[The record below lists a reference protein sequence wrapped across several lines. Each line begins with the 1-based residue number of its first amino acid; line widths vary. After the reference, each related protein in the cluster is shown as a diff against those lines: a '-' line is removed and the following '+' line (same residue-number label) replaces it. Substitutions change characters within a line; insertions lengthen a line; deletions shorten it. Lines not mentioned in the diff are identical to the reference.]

1 MRTWC
6 IANQKGG
13 VGKTTTAI
21 ALGAALA
28 ERGYRTLLVDLD
40 PHASLS
46 RWLGLPEEPTP
57 AGVYELFGEAPPAL
71 VELALPSGQTGLEV
85 LAGGPALATLERQS
99 ASRQGLGRA
108 LLRAFEHQH
117 RYDYALLDCPPTLG
131 VLMVAALAAADT
143 LIIPTQT
150 EPLALHGLNAM
161 LRTAAMVQRSRGAP
175 VPVRIVPTLYDKRT
189 RAAQDSLLQLRSRHG
204 DAVWPEE
211 IPVDTRLR
219 EASRQALTP
228 HNLDAGARGAS
239 GYARLAEWLIAADRA
254 ETQSAAPA
262 ASAGAPA

>member
-13 VGKTTTAI
+13 VGKTTSTLAI
-21 ALGAALA
+21 GACLA
-28 ERGYRTLLVDLD
+28 ERGFRTLMVDLD

-46 RWLGLPEEPTP
+46 RWLEVPEDPP
-57 AGVYELFGEAPPAL
+57 PPGVFELFADVPPPL
-71 VELALPSGQTGLEV
+71 VTLATPSGQPGLD
-85 LAGGPALATLERQS
+85 LLPGQPGLATLERQS
-99 ASRQGLGRA
+99 ATRQGLGRA
-108 LLRAFEHQH
+108 LVRAFAGQH

-131 VLMVAALAAADT
+131 VLMVAALAAADA

-161 LRTAAMVQRSRGAP
+161 LRTAEMVQRSRRAP
-175 VPVRIVPTLYDKRT
+175 VPVRIVPTLFDKRT
-189 RAAQDSLLQLRSRHG
+189 RAAVDSLGELRNRHG
-204 DAVWPEE
+204 EAVWDEE

-228 HNLDAGARGAS
+228 SSLGASARGAS
-239 GYARLAEWLIAADRA
+239 AYMRLTDWLVTADLKAAAD
-254 ETQSAAPA
+254 APTRG
-262 ASAGAPA
+262 STP

>member
-13 VGKTTTAI
+13 VGKTTTTL

-46 RWLGLPEEPTP
+46 RWLDVPEEPTP
-57 AGVYELFGEAPPAL
+57 PGVYELFAEAPPPL
-71 VELALPSGQTGLEV
+71 IELTTPSGQPGLDL
-85 LAGGPALATLERQS
+85 LAGQPALATLERQS
-99 ASRQGLGRA
+99 VQRPGLGRS
-108 LLRAFEHQH
+108 LVRAFAGQH

-131 VLMVAALAAADT
+131 VLMVAALAVADA
-143 LIIPTQT
+143 LIVPTQT

-161 LRTAAMVQRSRGAP
+161 LRTAQMVQRSRGAP
-175 VPVRIVPTLYDKRT
+175 VPARIVPTLYDKRT
-189 RAAQDSLLQLRSRHG
+189 RAAVDSLAQLREQHG
-204 DAVWPEE
+204 DAVWDEE

-228 HNLDAGARGAS
+228 HQLGSEARGAAA
-239 GYARLAEWLIAADRA
+239 YARLAGWLLAADFA
-254 ETQSAAPA
+254 ELTSTQAAKA
-262 ASAGAPA
+262 

>member
-13 VGKTTTAI
+13 VGKTTSALAI
-21 ALGAALA
+21 GACLA
-28 ERGYRTLLVDLD
+28 ERGFRTLLVDLD

-46 RWLGLPEEPTP
+46 RWLDVPEEPTP
-57 AGVYELFGEAPPAL
+57 AGVYELFAEAPPPL
-71 VELALPSGQTGLEV
+71 VTLTHPSGQPGLD
-85 LAGGPALATLERQS
+85 LLPGQPALATLERQS
-99 ASRQGLGRA
+99 ANRTGLGRA
-108 LLRAFEHQH
+108 LVRAFANQH

-131 VLMVAALAAADT
+131 VLMVAALAAADA

-161 LRTAAMVQRSRGAP
+161 LRTAAMVQRSRGVP

-189 RAAQDSLLQLRSRHG
+189 RSAQESLAELRSRHG
-204 DAVWPEE
+204 EAVWDEE
-211 IPVDTRLR
+211 IPIDTRLR

-228 HNLDAGARGAS
+228 QSLGAGARGAS
-239 GYARLAEWLIAADRA
+239 AYMRLSDWLLTADLRDVAATTD
-254 ETQSAAPA
+254 TKGLPT
-262 ASAGAPA
+262 

>member
-13 VGKTTTAI
+13 VGKTTSTLAI
-21 ALGAALA
+21 GACLA
-28 ERGYRTLLVDLD
+28 ERGFRTLLVDLD

-46 RWLGLPEEPTP
+46 RWLDVPEDPP
-57 AGVYELFGEAPPAL
+57 PGGVYELFADAPPPL
-71 VELALPSGQTGLEV
+71 VTLTRPSGTPGLDL
-85 LAGGPALATLERQS
+85 LAGQPALATLERQS
-99 ASRQGLGRA
+99 ATRQGLGRA
-108 LLRAFEHQH
+108 LLRAFTGQH

-131 VLMVAALAAADT
+131 VLMVAALAAADA

-175 VPVRIVPTLYDKRT
+175 VPVRIVPTLFDKRT
-189 RAAQDSLLQLRSRHG
+189 RAAVDSLEELRRRHG
-204 DAVWPEE
+204 AEVWDEE

-228 HNLDAGARGAS
+228 SSLGAGARGAS
-239 GYARLAEWLIAADRA
+239 AYMRLTDWLVTADLQDIAASTA
-254 ETQSAAPA
+254 NQATTP
-262 ASAGAPA
+262 